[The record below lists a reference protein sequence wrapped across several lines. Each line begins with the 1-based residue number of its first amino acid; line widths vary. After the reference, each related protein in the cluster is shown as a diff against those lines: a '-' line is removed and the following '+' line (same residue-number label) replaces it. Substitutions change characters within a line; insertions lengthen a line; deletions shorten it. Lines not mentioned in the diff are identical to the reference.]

1 MGIVNYMGI
10 LNLYLRPK
18 ITGYTTISTWNTI
31 PRNASC
37 IFKYTSGQTTTKL
50 FTYKQSIY
58 RLELRSGYI
67 VESSICL
74 VHIYA

>member
-1 MGIVNYMGI
+1 MI

-31 PRNASC
+31 PSNASC
-37 IFKYTSGQTTTKL
+37 IFKYSSGYSTTKL
-50 FTYKQSIY
+50 FIYKQNIY

-67 VESSICL
+67 VELSICL
-74 VHIYA
+74 VHVCTTN